1 MSYKEMFPG
10 IESLPSKEK
19 INIIHFLLSTL
30 NQEEYSYSFVIEEEK
45 VVDADDLEPIDNED
59 LEIVDGLTRGQR
71 AADIFQRIADRG
83 DFAEITDPVAWQRE
97 IREDRPLFGRE

>member
-45 VVDADDLEPIDNED
+45 VVDADDLD
-59 LEIVDGLTRGQR
+59 LHCQ
-71 AADIFQRIADRG
+71 
-83 DFAEITDPVAWQRE
+83 
-97 IREDRPLFGRE
+97 